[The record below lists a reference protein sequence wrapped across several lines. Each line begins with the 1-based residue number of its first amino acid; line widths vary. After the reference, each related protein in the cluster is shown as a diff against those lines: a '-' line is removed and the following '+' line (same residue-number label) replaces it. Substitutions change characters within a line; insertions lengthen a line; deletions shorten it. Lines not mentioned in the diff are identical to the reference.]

1 MPSGTPKYFSYPFG
15 VNGDLAAIPD
25 PTQAGGSISY
35 QQGFGPDYALPSS
48 NPAYLTIP
56 RTNFNQ
62 LIYDITS
69 TLQQLYQNGFPLFI
83 TSAMNDG
90 APFSYSKNAY
100 VYQTTDG
107 NVYYS
112 LVNSN
117 TDVPPTAK
125 WQIVGGPTATSYSN
139 FAADTG
145 SANHYN
151 IAPVPGVGTPTAGI
165 IIILQPA
172 NANTGA
178 CDIIVNANT
187 AVAIKTLQ
195 NQDPIAGMIIPSA
208 THLLAFN
215 AVTGFWVLL
224 NPALGTAA
232 YKNVGTSANNVLQLD
247 GSAKIP
253 AVDGSQILN
262 ILTAAF
268 SSGAGKIVLN
278 GGVTVQCGTRVVSGT
293 TTVTFPTAFSGTP
306 VVVAIP
312 GGAYPPQTTTTVPSV
327 TSVSSTGFTMN
338 AFTSPGYWIAV
349 GPT

>member
-1 MPSGTPKYFSYPFG
+1 MPSGTPKYFSYPFA
-15 VNGDLAAIPD
+15 VSGDIATVPD
-25 PTQAGGSISY
+25 PTQPGGSVSY
-35 QQGFGPDYALPSS
+35 AQGFGPDYALPSS

-62 LIYDITS
+62 LLYDVTS

-90 APFSYSKNAY
+90 SPFSYSKNAY
-100 VYQTTDG
+100 VYQTADG

-178 CDIIVNANT
+178 CDIIVNANS

-195 NQDPIAGMIIPSA
+195 NQDPTAGMIIPSA

-224 NPALGTAA
+224 NPALGNAA
-232 YKNVGTSANNVLQLD
+232 YTSI
-247 GSAKIP
+247 SAIV
-253 AVDGSQILN
+253 AAT
-262 ILTAAF
+262 LTATWT
-268 SSGAGKIVLN
+268 SGGTGNPGGKIVLS
-278 GGVTVQCGTRVVSGT
+278 GGVTVQCGTKVVSGT

-338 AFTSPGYWIAV
+338 AFTTPGYWIAI